1 MSPSPADY
9 FHLTSNKIVIG
20 CCFVRFS
27 ISLTE
32 GKMLIFCLFCH
43 CVHISNMLCCQIAVL
58 IYEPENTE
66 AKQFFPLLEEKLL
79 MERAQKLAE
88 GESEDD
94 EETIDGSSDGNK
106 ESPSCSN
113 SSDEESEGSSD
124 SDDSEKN

>member
-1 MSPSPADY
+1 MNGNY
-9 FHLTSNKIVIG
+9 
-20 CCFVRFS
+20 
-27 ISLTE
+27 SLA
-32 GKMLIFCLFCH
+32 K
-43 CVHISNMLCCQIAVL
+43 NLCQMIL

-79 MERAQKLAE
+79 MAEGAQKLAE